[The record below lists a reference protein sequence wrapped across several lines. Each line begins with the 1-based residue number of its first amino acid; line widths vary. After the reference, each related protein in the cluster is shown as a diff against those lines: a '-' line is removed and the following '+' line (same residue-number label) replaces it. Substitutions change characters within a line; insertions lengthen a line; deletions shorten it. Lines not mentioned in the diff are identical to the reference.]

1 MSEFDKENQ
10 KVAKI
15 LQKKAH
21 ALSNRKNRTF
31 YFNAAIL
38 SVYGWQMAIPV
49 LLGIILGR
57 FLDKHFTSDTFS
69 WTLNLIII
77 GFAVGIF
84 NANYWIRKEGI
95 IKRNTPPR
103 KRRKK

>member
-1 MSEFDKENQ
+1 MSEFDTENQ
-10 KVAKI
+10 KIAKL

-21 ALSNRKNRTF
+21 ALNNRRNRIF

-49 LLGIILGR
+49 LLGIMLGR
-57 FLDKHFTSDTFS
+57 FLDKHLPSDTFS

-77 GFAVGIF
+77 GFAIGIF

-95 IKRNTPPR
+95 TQKDNTS

>member
-21 ALSNRKNRTF
+21 ALNNRRNRIF

-57 FLDKHFTSDTFS
+57 FLDKHIPSDTFS

-77 GFAVGIF
+77 GFVVGIF

-95 IKRNTPPR
+95 IKRNTSSR
-103 KRRKK
+103 ERRKK

>member
-1 MSEFDKENQ
+1 MEFDDENKKTAQ
-10 KVAKI
+10 I
-15 LQKKAH
+15 LKKKAQ
-21 ALSNRKNRTF
+21 ALGNRKNRTF

-57 FLDKHFTSDTFS
+57 FLDKHFTNDTFS

-77 GFAVGIF
+77 GFAVGVF
-84 NANYWIRKEGI
+84 NANYLSSEANHSKS
-95 IKRNTPPR
+95 PY
-103 KRRKK
+103 

>member
-1 MSEFDKENQ
+1 MEFDDENKKTAQILKQ
-10 KVAKI
+10 KA
-15 LQKKAH
+15 Q
-21 ALSNRKNRTF
+21 ALGNRKNRTF

-57 FLDKHFTSDTFS
+57 FLDRHFTSDTFS

-77 GFAVGIF
+77 GFAVGVF
-84 NANYWIRKEGI
+84 NANYWVRKEGI
-95 IKRNTPPR
+95 TRKKSATP
-103 KRRKK
+103 RRKK

>member
-1 MSEFDKENQ
+1 MEFDDENKKTAQILKQ
-10 KVAKI
+10 KA
-15 LQKKAH
+15 Q
-21 ALSNRKNRTF
+21 ALGNRKNRTF

-77 GFAVGIF
+77 GFAIGVF
-84 NANYWIRKEGI
+84 NANYWVRKEGI
-95 IKRNTPPR
+95 SQK
-103 KRRKK
+103 KSSLSRRKK